1 MSRTA
6 RIILTALA
14 IAFLV
19 IVGSVAFIAGRTA
32 GVVDDVADGLGGITG
47 EGPYTNLG
55 PVTVQTIRDLASLTT
70 VEVVEYTSIEKGDD
84 RGWLNWATGD
94 RIAMIAVARIG
105 AGVDLAEMTADDIA
119 VDREAGRVV
128 IRLPAAQIT
137 YVAPDTEATQ
147 VYDRD
152 TGLFTK
158 GDPQLERAARLAAEE
173 VLVDQAL
180 QGGILDLAEQRAITV
195 ISGLIEGLGYTD
207 VTVTVRP

>member
-6 RIILTALA
+6 RIFLTALA

-32 GVVDDVADGLGGITG
+32 GMVDDVADGLGGITG

-94 RIAMIAVARIG
+94 RIAMIAAARIG
-105 AGVDLAEMTADDIA
+105 AGVDLAEVTADDIA

-180 QGGILDLAEQRAITV
+180 EGGILDLAEQRAVTV